1 MNLIKKTILFLP
13 FILFIVIL
21 HGETIIGQD
30 HESRDLR
37 EVQELSGGPDRT
49 KYQITARAFPEKR
62 ELEGVE
68 IIRWT
73 NRSTADISSLRL
85 NLFYNAFGDKGST
98 FFSETSLYKLT
109 EKRLKKYNF
118 GSIDI
123 KKIGIINRNENISG
137 DLTYLNP
144 DDGNSKDRTCA
155 DFTLKKPVL
164 PGQTIWIKIEFKL
177 KIPDIFYKTGQSGKY
192 LFMAH
197 WYPRVCVLK
206 DTGEWTGHQF
216 HRMHGFYSEFNDY
229 HVRITIP
236 GNFKVGATGN
246 RISEDKINES
256 MKTVE
261 FSQENVQNFVWTA
274 YPDFIEIKEKIRLK
288 GNDFDTDIILLLSHR
303 NRSAKERYLNAVKF
317 TLKYFE
323 ENLASYPFRTLTV
336 VDPPLQGF
344 NSAGHEY
351 PTLITAA
358 YLKILPASLKYTELA
373 VIHGIAHQ
381 FWYGIAG
388 SDGYAEPWLDE
399 GISVFYE
406 MDIMDK
412 YFENKGSLLNS
423 LYIRIFDWEIKR
435 RSYITLS
442 PLERSKYLNWNFI
455 NNKFFVGNVYSK
467 LSLLFRSLK
476 NVIGEEELEGF
487 FRYYYDKVKFGH
499 HNTEKLKEEFSNYF
513 NRDYSWAF
521 DQFVGTDKNLDTAV
535 YSVKADK
542 IGESGKYRNEVV
554 FVRNSGYFPVEL
566 SLKLK
571 GGKEKKLF
579 WEKNE
584 KWKKVIFTDDN
595 PVDFA
600 FVDPDFK
607 IPLDINLVNN
617 SKAVRKD
624 NTVLRKLT
632 VKFGFYFQNI
642 LASLIL

>member
-1 MNLIKKTILFLP
+1 MNLISKTALFLSLI
-13 FILFIVIL
+13 FMFVIV
-21 HGETIIGQD
+21 HGETVTEKD

-37 EVQELSGGPDRT
+37 ELQELSGVRDRT
-49 KYQITARAFPEKR
+49 KYQITAKVIPEKR

-73 NRSTADISSLRL
+73 NRSSAGVGSLRF
-85 NLFYNAFGDKGST
+85 NLFYNAFRDTDST
-98 FFSETSLYKLT
+98 FFSETSAYKYT
-109 EKRLKKYNF
+109 EKKIKKYNF
-118 GSIDI
+118 GYINL
-123 KKIGIINRNENISG
+123 KKIEIINRNENISG
-137 DLTYLNP
+137 DLTYLSP
-144 DDGNSKDRTCA
+144 DDGNTKDRTYA
-155 DFTLKKPVL
+155 DFSLKKPVL
-164 PGQTIWIKIEFKL
+164 PGQTIWVKVEFRL
-177 KIPDIFYKTGQSGKY
+177 KIPDIFYKTGQSGNY
-192 LFMAH
+192 IFMAH
-197 WYPRVCVLK
+197 WYPKVCVLK
-206 DTGEWTGHQF
+206 DTGEWSGHQF
-216 HRMHGFYSEFNDY
+216 HRMPGYYSEFGDY
-229 HVRITIP
+229 HVKITVP
-236 GNFKVGATGN
+236 KNFKVGATGDRMSAEN
-246 RISEDKINES
+246 VIGD
-256 MKTVE
+256 MKVIE
-261 FSQENVQNFVWTA
+261 FSQDNVQDFVWTA
-274 YPDFIEIKEKIRLK
+274 YPDFIEIKEKIKLK

-317 TLKYFE
+317 TLRYFE
-323 ENLASYPFRTLTV
+323 ENLASYPFRTLTI

-344 NSAGHEY
+344 ISAGHEY

-358 YLKILPASLKYTELA
+358 YLKILPESIKYSELA

-388 SDGYAEPWLDE
+388 SDGYGEPWLDE

-406 MDIMDK
+406 MEIMDK
-412 YFENKGSLLNS
+412 YFENSGSLLNS
-423 LYIRIFDWEIKR
+423 LYMRIFDWEIKR

-442 PLERSKYLNWNFI
+442 PLERSKYLTWNFI

-467 LSLLFRSLK
+467 VSLLFRSLK
-476 NVIGEEELEGF
+476 NVIGEEELTEF
-487 FRYYYDKVKFGH
+487 FRYYFDKVKFTH
-499 HNTEKLKEEFSNYF
+499 HNTKKLRDEFGNFF

-535 YSVKADK
+535 YSVKSCK
-542 IGESGKYRNEVV
+542 IGNSGKYRNEVV
-554 FVRNSGYFPVEL
+554 FVRKSGYFPVEL

-571 GGKEKKLF
+571 GGHEKKIF
-579 WEKNE
+579 WEKDE

-617 SKAVRKD
+617 SKVVRKD
-624 NTVLRKLT
+624 NRVLRKLT